1 MQISVKG
8 DTMRNVKTRKRLT
21 FGLFA
26 ALVVGT
32 VGAIVGSSKGLVEAR
47 AASTSGEDWVKIT
60 ALNQIVS
67 GDTYVIMGESNSKNI
82 MGSSRAG
89 SYQDRVILST
99 AGSTTLTGN
108 TIDDTEVGWVITST
122 GVSNQYKINS
132 VKDGDSGYL
141 YYTGSKNEIAY
152 GAAQTDDSDKW
163 TFSYTDGL
171 FVLTNVKTSTRILQ
185 YNSNTGQERFAAY
198 TSNQKKLSLYKY
210 VSAPTSELTSIA
222 VTTPPTKTNYYV
234 GDSFD
239 PAGMVVTAYYDDDL
253 STSNVTNNV
262 QITPTTL
269 QLTDEFVTITYL
281 TKSTTQPITVSER
294 TFYTAT
300 LQYTGSTGNMTT
312 GNNASSVGLNPTIFN
327 VVSTERYPNPIH
339 VGLNKDGQVRLY
351 SGTPGNI
358 LTVSLQSAYSSYTIK
373 SIKFSFGS
381 SVTTAKIKAD
391 TDVIHDGS
399 LTGNSDLSFGH
410 IYSNQFSI
418 ENTGSSQIH
427 ILSIEINYLTS
438 EQAALDFAN
447 EVMTGI
453 GNNAESNCE
462 VAYATLE
469 SIYGSL
475 NTVSKALFDNST
487 EEIYSDARARMAY
500 LQAWTAANTQSGDS
514 TAGNVISDTRE
525 KSLSAALIIGLFGLT
540 SLAGYYFLQKRKV
553 I

>member
-1 MQISVKG
+1 MNKLITKIVG
-8 DTMRNVKTRKRLT
+8 
-21 FGLFA
+21 A
-26 ALVVGT
+26 ALGLTMAIGVGVAVASNSEVVPVHATEATAYTMSISKDTGNSNYASSKDASITSNAQTITWNIPGNQALGDYTKLGGKLSSATTRSIYSKGT
-32 VGAIVGSSKGLVEAR
+32 ISQNITRIVVSTGAKDSQITVTSMTVTAHDTAANAASGSSAVSTFTFTYAASSSPSATKSGSTDLSAKYWRFNLTMTSTASSQNKGAI
-47 AASTSGEDWVKIT
+47 
-60 ALNQIVS
+60 
-67 GDTYVIMGESNSKNI
+67 
-82 MGSSRAG
+82 
-89 SYQDRVILST
+89 
-99 AGSTTLTGN
+99 
-108 TIDDTEVGWVITST
+108 
-122 GVSNQYKINS
+122 INS
-132 VKDGDSGYL
+132 ITF
-141 YYTGSKNEIAY
+141 YYDNAP
-152 GAAQTDDSDKW
+152 A
-163 TFSYTDGL
+163 
-171 FVLTNVKTSTRILQ
+171 KT
-185 YNSNTGQERFAAY
+185 
-198 TSNQKKLSLYKY
+198 LS
-210 VSAPTSELTSIA
+210 SIA

-239 PAGMVVTAYYDDDL
+239 PAGMVVTAYYDDL

-418 ENTGSSQIH
+418 ENTGSSQIY

>member
-1 MQISVKG
+1 MSISKDTGNSNYASSKDASITSNAQTVTWNIPGNQALGDYTKLGGKLSSATTRSIYSKGTISQNITRIVVSTGAKDSQITVTSMTVTAH
-8 DTMRNVKTRKRLT
+8 DTAANAASGSSAVSTFTFTYAASSSPSATKSGSTDLSAKYWRFNLT
-21 FGLFA
+21 MTSTA
-26 ALVVGT
+26 PSQNK
-32 VGAIVGSSKGLVEAR
+32 GAI
-47 AASTSGEDWVKIT
+47 
-60 ALNQIVS
+60 
-67 GDTYVIMGESNSKNI
+67 
-82 MGSSRAG
+82 
-89 SYQDRVILST
+89 
-99 AGSTTLTGN
+99 
-108 TIDDTEVGWVITST
+108 
-122 GVSNQYKINS
+122 INS
-132 VKDGDSGYL
+132 ITF
-141 YYTGSKNEIAY
+141 YYDNAP
-152 GAAQTDDSDKW
+152 A
-163 TFSYTDGL
+163 
-171 FVLTNVKTSTRILQ
+171 KT
-185 YNSNTGQERFAAY
+185 
-198 TSNQKKLSLYKY
+198 LS
-210 VSAPTSELTSIA
+210 SIA

-239 PAGMVVTAYYDDDL
+239 PAGMVVTAYYDDL

-327 VVSTERYPNPIH
+327 VVSTERYPNPLH

-358 LTVSLQSAYSSYTIK
+358 LTVNLQSAYSSYTIK

-418 ENTGSSQIH
+418 ENTGSSQIY

>member
-1 MQISVKG
+1 
-8 DTMRNVKTRKRLT
+8 MRNVKTRRKLA
-21 FGLFA
+21 FGLFT

-32 VGAIVGSSKGLVEAR
+32 VAGLVGSNREVVETK
-47 AASTSGEDWVKIT
+47 AANTYTWNAK
-60 ALNQIVS
+60 S
-67 GDTYVIMGESNSKNI
+67 GDQNKLGNASGNAELGDITWAYTRGNASYEGWANPNI
-82 MGSSRAG
+82 
-89 SYQDRVILST
+89 QL
-99 AGSTTLTGN
+99 
-108 TIDDTEVGWVITST
+108 
-122 GVSNQYKINS
+122 
-132 VKDGDSGYL
+132 
-141 YYTGSKNEIAY
+141 GSKNEPA
-152 GAAQTDDSDKW
+152 GT
-163 TFSYTDGL
+163 T
-171 FVLTNVKTSTRILQ
+171 VLTGSLPAIYGDAISQVSVTTMGYGTAWRLTIKIGGTTYVNAATVSTNPTLGTITTGTISDGATGDIEITW
-185 YNSNTGQERFAAY
+185 SNGSRAIYLNKIEIVG
-198 TSNQKKLSLYKY
+198 LDL
-210 VSAPTSELTSIA
+210 APPAELTSIA

-239 PAGMVVTAYYDDDL
+239 PAGMVVTAYYDDL

-327 VVSTERYPNPIH
+327 VVSTERYPNPLH

-418 ENTGSSQIH
+418 ENTGSSQIY